1 MPKGQL
7 KRAKR
12 LKKGP
17 KNPFLNLKNKK
28 SVFRRVV
35 KRLNTEKSK
44 KITERGKGKNHGRLR
59 LFAQPRVGKRATHPK
74 NEKPHPP
81 AKGDRRGFD
90 SRIHTR
96 PISSSRRN
104 TCRSTE
110 SSRYP
115 CSS

>member
-59 LFAQPRVGKRATHPK
+59 LFAQPLRCPFHQ
-74 NEKPHPP
+74 NH
-81 AKGDRRGFD
+81 
-90 SRIHTR
+90 S
-96 PISSSRRN
+96 
-104 TCRSTE
+104 
-110 SSRYP
+110 
-115 CSS
+115 

>member
-59 LFAQPRVGKRATHPK
+59 LFAQPLTAAACAICRLPQRILCQYAFGQGKICDAICHPVTSRFIGGYRMT
-74 NEKPHPP
+74 PP
-81 AKGDRRGFD
+81 
-90 SRIHTR
+90 SHL
-96 PISSSRRN
+96 S
-104 TCRSTE
+104 C
-110 SSRYP
+110 
-115 CSS
+115 

>member
-59 LFAQPRVGKRATHPK
+59 LFAQPRH
-74 NEKPHPP
+74 KPVFYFII
-81 AKGDRRGFD
+81 KCLVMRQ
-90 SRIHTR
+90 
-96 PISSSRRN
+96 SS
-104 TCRSTE
+104 
-110 SSRYP
+110 
-115 CSS
+115 

>member
-59 LFAQPRVGKRATHPK
+59 LFAQPRPTAQLKLNLDRFTYFQSRPRIR
-74 NEKPHPP
+74 P
-81 AKGDRRGFD
+81 AQVASLIELSG
-90 SRIHTR
+90 
-96 PISSSRRN
+96 
-104 TCRSTE
+104 
-110 SSRYP
+110 
-115 CSS
+115 

>member
-59 LFAQPRVGKRATHPK
+59 LFAQPPDGCGWRCLPRLALFTG
-74 NEKPHPP
+74 
-81 AKGDRRGFD
+81 
-90 SRIHTR
+90 
-96 PISSSRRN
+96 
-104 TCRSTE
+104 
-110 SSRYP
+110 
-115 CSS
+115 

>member
-59 LFAQPRVGKRATHPK
+59 LFAQPHKSGRALSLRLKPEVSDVEYRLYRNKYRGCAKRSITSW
-74 NEKPHPP
+74 
-81 AKGDRRGFD
+81 G
-90 SRIHTR
+90 
-96 PISSSRRN
+96 
-104 TCRSTE
+104 
-110 SSRYP
+110 
-115 CSS
+115 

>member
-59 LFAQPRVGKRATHPK
+59 LFAQPQTRHKTPGITPAPGAGTHTQTATHIAAAVAVNP
-74 NEKPHPP
+74 
-81 AKGDRRGFD
+81 RL
-90 SRIHTR
+90 
-96 PISSSRRN
+96 
-104 TCRSTE
+104 
-110 SSRYP
+110 
-115 CSS
+115 